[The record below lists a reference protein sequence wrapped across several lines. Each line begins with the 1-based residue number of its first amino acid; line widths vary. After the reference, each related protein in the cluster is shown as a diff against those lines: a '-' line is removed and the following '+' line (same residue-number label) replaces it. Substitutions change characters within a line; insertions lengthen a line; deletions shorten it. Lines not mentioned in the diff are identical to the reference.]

1 MFRFARAPQ
10 RGPSRFFGSEKL
22 QVKTK
27 VGRTNRAAPMAV
39 DRVRGAASMRC
50 AALAV
55 FVVGVATGPRG
66 FASAQEVGTA
76 RAGSAS
82 SSGLTVT
89 PKAVRFNPIAVHAS
103 SGPGTVM
110 VRNNSTRSISI
121 SISLAG
127 QSPRAFSMPKAKDSC
142 NGRLLPS
149 GSSCQVTVRLRP
161 TSLRKYSAHL
171 TISGGSSP
179 LTVPL
184 TGRGVVSWSEF
195 DAGATHAGASAGPGP
210 TTSNV
215 SWTFDLGDGFNTQ
228 ASSPII
234 GPDGTIYLESG
245 AQSASGGPG
254 CGAQIDAISP
264 STHQILW
271 SWSDMTEDVFSSTPA
286 LGPDG
291 TVYVVA
297 DAPNC
302 SGDQGDLIAIASGG
316 TTLWKLTGL
325 DLIGSPT
332 VGPDGTVYVEDSGST
347 LYAVNPSNGQVLWSF
362 AGSSGSVG
370 EGGFPAISPDGT
382 TLYLPSGGGDLYAL
396 TAGPTGGQLLW
407 TYQIQGP
414 QDGWIVNA
422 PAVGADGTIYV
433 ATGGFGD
440 DGSVPGDIEAVNPDG
455 TLKWSYLSNATFQST
470 PTVTATGQII
480 AGNEAGTVV
489 ALNQADG
496 SLAWSYQAPGPGGA
510 NNFVQSA
517 AAASDGTTYIQNQFS
532 VFAFSATGA
541 LEWSAD
547 ESVYGLGATPALD
560 GLGTLYVT
568 AGPELL
574 AFSS

>member
-1 MFRFARAPQ
+1 
-10 RGPSRFFGSEKL
+10 
-22 QVKTK
+22 
-27 VGRTNRAAPMAV
+27 
-39 DRVRGAASMRC
+39 
-50 AALAV
+50 
-55 FVVGVATGPRG
+55 
-66 FASAQEVGTA
+66 
-76 RAGSAS
+76 
-82 SSGLTVT
+82 
-89 PKAVRFNPIAVHAS
+89 
-103 SGPGTVM
+103 
-110 VRNNSTRSISI
+110 
-121 SISLAG
+121 
-127 QSPRAFSMPKAKDSC
+127 
-142 NGRLLPS
+142 
-149 GSSCQVTVRLRP
+149 
-161 TSLRKYSAHL
+161 L
-171 TISGGSSP
+171 TISGGSSH
-179 LTVPL
+179 LTVPF

-195 DAGATHAGASAGPGP
+195 DASAAHAGTSAGPGP

-215 SWTFDLGDGFNTQ
+215 SWTFDLGDGYNTQ

-254 CGAQIDAISP
+254 CGAQIVAISP
-264 STHQILW
+264 STQEILW
-271 SWSDMTEDVFSSTPA
+271 SWSDTTENVFGSTPA
-286 LGPDG
+286 LGPNG

-302 SGDQGDLIAIASGG
+302 SGGVGDLIAIASGG

-325 DLIGSPT
+325 GLIGSPT
-332 VGPDGTVYVEDSGST
+332 VGPDGTVYVEDSAST

-362 AGSSGSVG
+362 AGASGSVG
-370 EGGFPAISPDGT
+370 EPGFPAISADGT

-422 PAVGADGTIYV
+422 PAVGPDGTIYV

-440 DGSVPGDIEAVNPDG
+440 DGAVPGDIEAVNPDG
-455 TLKWSYLSNATFQST
+455 TLKWSYLSDGTFQST
-470 PTVTATGQII
+470 PTVTATGQIV
-480 AGNEAGTVV
+480 AGNNAGTVV
-489 ALNQADG
+489 ALNEADG
-496 SLAWSYQAPGPGGA
+496 SLAWSYQAPGAGGTNGFFYA
-510 NNFVQSA
+510 ASA
-517 AAASDGTTYIQNQFS
+517 AGDGTTYLQNQLS
-532 VFAFSATGA
+532 VFALSATGA

-547 ESVYGLGATPALD
+547 ENAYAYGASPALD